1 MAFTQTL
8 QRAYR
13 TTIFDAFL
21 LERAERIA
29 AAYPPAGHERLRELF
44 HAGARRSIAANDLLE
59 SQPVA
64 AAILYRDAAIAYIGA
79 KVAVRDDAET
89 FGPDDATRAFEK
101 LDEFVA
107 ELPPRPANFDRA
119 RALLTSDD
127 PLVFDRLG
135 ETEAL
140 LGAQAIA
147 ATVNWLH
154 DSIELRTVPEIR
166 RSRVLRLSLVGAM
179 GVAFLVWLGFAIFSP
194 TNIARGKHVLTSS
207 VIAGST
213 APEGGLTDGSTLGG
227 YGVHTAIEDNP
238 WVRVDLG
245 SVYSLKKIKIYNR
258 GDGWFDDHLPLS
270 LELSENGVDFTPV
283 DRRTTSFSQWS
294 PWVYVAH
301 GEKARFIQV
310 HGAKGKYVA
319 LSELEAYGK
328 KQ

>member
-1 MAFTQTL
+1 M
-8 QRAYR
+8 
-13 TTIFDAFL
+13 
-21 LERAERIA
+21 
-29 AAYPPAGHERLRELF
+29 
-44 HAGARRSIAANDLLE
+44 
-59 SQPVA
+59 
-64 AAILYRDAAIAYIGA
+64 
-79 KVAVRDDAET
+79 
-89 FGPDDATRAFEK
+89 
-101 LDEFVA
+101 
-107 ELPPRPANFDRA
+107 
-119 RALLTSDD
+119 
-127 PLVFDRLG
+127 
-135 ETEAL
+135 
-140 LGAQAIA
+140 
-147 ATVNWLH
+147 
-154 DSIELRTVPEIR
+154 
-166 RSRVLRLSLVGAM
+166 LSLVGAM